1 MNNEQRA
8 TTARKALEAF
18 EIVASTGGESI
29 RETAGDLICNIF
41 HLLDA
46 EGIPHEQ
53 VLDTA
58 IDHYQNETVA
68 KQKGN

>member
-1 MNNEQRA
+1 MNNQQRA
-8 TTARKALEAF
+8 TTARKALVAF
-18 EIVASTGGESI
+18 EGIASTGGVSI
-29 RETAGDLICNIF
+29 EETAGDLICNIF

-58 IDHYQNETVA
+58 MGHYQNETGETN
-68 KQKGN
+68 Q